1 MQQQYACVDVA
12 CFCWTAICYPHFKIH
27 IRTSRCLCIVC
38 IEPVYPYMIGGEVKI
53 IEGYGS
59 RVNFHSNLWPECL
72 FWTFRGLNNN
82 SSFIDPEKAAQSVK
96 MWAMQNLLFPCQAWR
111 SVSFW
116 YFFSFVLLVCAIRWK
131 LYLKNKTKNKTNTFL
146 CCFSKT

>member
-1 MQQQYACVDVA
+1 MELTATTKKSKAKGFAFGRCSSSMLVWMWLVSVEQLFVTLTLKYIYVQVGVYVLCVLNLS
-12 CFCWTAICYPHFKIH
+12 TL
-27 IRTSRCLCIVC
+27 T
-38 IEPVYPYMIGGEVKI
+38 MIGGEVKI

-96 MWAMQNLLFPCQAWR
+96 M
-111 SVSFW
+111 
-116 YFFSFVLLVCAIRWK
+116 
-131 LYLKNKTKNKTNTFL
+131 
-146 CCFSKT
+146 